1 MTEVVAG
8 GGDITR
14 AYFGTDTH
22 AFGLLLGVALPAGA
36 ERVLAAPPRW
46 LEGRT
51 ARRVGAVLGGGA
63 VVGLVVLAILPPQQG
78 AATFPGV
85 LVAASALTVCAV
97 AGGVAPASWLGPVL
111 DVRALRW
118 VGDRSYGIYLW
129 HWPLLVL
136 VGSMAGVTA
145 GSDTIPLWVGA
156 VALVATIGLAELSYR
171 FVERPVR
178 RHGFRHTLARAR
190 DHLIGPP
197 RTFFPAL
204 GVLLVAMAMVT
215 GTTTAIALAPTSTS
229 GQDAVA
235 AGRSA
240 LDRPRGPRPPLI
252 DAHPQGALAP
262 VTQAKVEGREIDAIG
277 DSVMLAS
284 AGALM
289 DRYPGI
295 HIDAKV
301 SRSMYVAPGMVDRLA
316 RDGRLRRYVVLGL
329 GTNGSIDERS
339 LDLVVKAL
347 GPQRRLILVTAFAPR
362 SWIPGVNKDLRAYA
376 ARNPDVMIADWA
388 SAIRRH
394 TDLLAGDGIHPGDS
408 GGRIYATAV
417 AQAIDATQLA
427 QARQRERM
435 ILRADRLA
443 DPAAAR

>member
-1 MTEVVAG
+1 VNK
-8 GGDITR
+8 
-14 AYFGTDTH
+14 
-22 AFGLLLGVALPAGA
+22 
-36 ERVLAAPPRW
+36 
-46 LEGRT
+46 
-51 ARRVGAVLGGGA
+51 
-63 VVGLVVLAILPPQQG
+63 
-78 AATFPGV
+78 
-85 LVAASALTVCAV
+85 
-97 AGGVAPASWLGPVL
+97 
-111 DVRALRW
+111 
-118 VGDRSYGIYLW
+118 
-129 HWPLLVL
+129 
-136 VGSMAGVTA
+136 
-145 GSDTIPLWVGA
+145 
-156 VALVATIGLAELSYR
+156 
-171 FVERPVR
+171 
-178 RHGFRHTLARAR
+178 
-190 DHLIGPP
+190 
-197 RTFFPAL
+197 
-204 GVLLVAMAMVT
+204 
-215 GTTTAIALAPTSTS
+215 
-229 GQDAVA
+229 
-235 AGRSA
+235 
-240 LDRPRGPRPPLI
+240 PRGPRPPLI

-262 VTQAKVEGREIDAIG
+262 VTPAKVDGREIDAIG

-301 SRSMYVAPGMVDRLA
+301 SRSMYVAPGMVERLA

-388 SAIRRH
+388 SAIRPH